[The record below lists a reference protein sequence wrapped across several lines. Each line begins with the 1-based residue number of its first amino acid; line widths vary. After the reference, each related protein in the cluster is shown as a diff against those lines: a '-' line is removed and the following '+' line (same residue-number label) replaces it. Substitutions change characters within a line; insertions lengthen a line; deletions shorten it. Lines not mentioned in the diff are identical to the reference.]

1 MALQKDVLLKAKQ
14 KWENDIRIY
23 KEFLNGRTRTFDG
36 RYGAE
41 QFIALARTRI
51 EAIDLKLKKLI

>member
-1 MALQKDVLLKAKQ
+1 MEKEVLIKAKR

-23 KEFLNGRTRTFDG
+23 KEFLKGNIKTFDG

-41 QFIALARTRI
+41 ESIALAQNRI
-51 EAIDLKLKKLI
+51 EAINLKLNKLI